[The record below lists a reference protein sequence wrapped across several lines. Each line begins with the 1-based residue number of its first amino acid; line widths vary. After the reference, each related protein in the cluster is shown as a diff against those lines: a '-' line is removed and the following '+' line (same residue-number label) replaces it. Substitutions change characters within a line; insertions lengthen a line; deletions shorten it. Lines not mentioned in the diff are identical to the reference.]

1 MIPHVG
7 TGTVSGLRMKVKA
20 MDKVWMAVEGEK
32 GRLGEMMAESGRKLE
47 AARSWDGEEGR
58 EEIGHLTGQ
67 LRALLAVSERRGRGP
82 RDTGGLTRSAGGGHH
97 T

>member
-67 LRALLAVSERRGRGP
+67 LRALSAVRGALRE
-82 RDTGGLTRSAGGGHH
+82 TGWLTRSAGCGHH

>member
-1 MIPHVG
+1 MSSEETAPQV
-7 TGTVSGLRMKVKA
+7 

-67 LRALLAVSERRGRGP
+67 LRALSAVSEGGRGP
-82 RDTGGLTRSAGGGHH
+82 RDTGRLTRSAGGGHH